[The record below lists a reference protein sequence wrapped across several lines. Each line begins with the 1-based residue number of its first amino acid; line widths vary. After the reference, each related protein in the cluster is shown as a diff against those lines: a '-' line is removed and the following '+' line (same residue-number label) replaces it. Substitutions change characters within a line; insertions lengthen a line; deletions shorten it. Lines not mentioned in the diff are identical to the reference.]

1 MADMKLRDVC
11 FVGRVDNSEIYR
23 YLERADVMVSSPLI
37 DNMPVSVL
45 EGMNAGLL
53 VISSNVGGVPYMIDD
68 GVNGLLFC
76 SKNEEALAE
85 KMILVVEKQE
95 KSKAMIHEAYQGLGK
110 YSWESVKR
118 KLLPVYN
125 ENR

>member
-1 MADMKLRDVC
+1 MKLRDVC

-23 YLERADVMVSSPLI
+23 YLERADVMVSSPVI

-85 KMILVVEKQE
+85 KMIYAVKEQE
-95 KSKAMIHEAYQGLGK
+95 KTRSMIKKAYRSLGK
-110 YSWESVKR
+110 YTWESVKR
-118 KLLPVYN
+118 ELLPLY
-125 ENR
+125 ES

>member
-1 MADMKLRDVC
+1 MFYNEAKFLKERLDYHLVIGVSH
-11 FVGRVDNSEIYR
+11 FYLYNNNSTDDY
-23 YLERADVMVSSPLI
+23 
-37 DNMPVSVL
+37 MPVSVL

>member
-1 MADMKLRDVC
+1 
-11 FVGRVDNSEIYR
+11 
-23 YLERADVMVSSPLI
+23 
-37 DNMPVSVL
+37 MPVSVL

-53 VISSNVGGVPYMIDD
+53 VISSNVGGVPYMIED
-68 GVNGLLFC
+68 GVNGMLFE
-76 SKNEEALAE
+76 SKNAEALAE
-85 KMILVVEKQE
+85 KMILAVEKQE

>member
-1 MADMKLRDVC
+1 MFYNEAKFLKEWLDYHLVIG
-11 FVGRVDNSEIYR
+11 VGHFYLYNNNSTDDY
-23 YLERADVMVSSPLI
+23 
-37 DNMPVSVL
+37 MPVSVL